1 MTHPPPKSQ
10 RQRQLAGQGK
20 SEEIQ
25 QDPRAPPLSQHS
37 NTPHAV
43 PARFPLRNINNV
55 VRREHSRNGIRKNWS
70 LLPHPASKEQQQKR
84 IAQSS
89 RQKPACLPSELSQ
102 HLLQTHLTG
111 CKTCYK
117 SPEQSLIAKNEGNP
131 ISHDLRLTCWHRPHV
146 LGNGTSQIIKN
157 NIQKLTIVKNEG
169 IAW

>member
-1 MTHPPPKSQ
+1 MCMYDTSPPKSQ

-43 PARFPLRNINNV
+43 PARSPLRKINNV
-55 VRREHSRNGIRKNWS
+55 VRREHSGDGIRKNWS

-89 RQKPACLPSELSQ
+89 RQKPLASPQNYLSIYCKHTLQ
-102 HLLQTHLTG
+102 VVKPVMNRQSNHLLPKMKAIPFLMI
-111 CKTCYK
+111 Y
-117 SPEQSLIAKNEGNP
+117 
-131 ISHDLRLTCWHRPHV
+131 V
-146 LGNGTSQIIKN
+146 
-157 NIQKLTIVKNEG
+157 
-169 IAW
+169 